1 VSIDASAGR
10 KPVKDAG
17 EESRIWRVKVQH
29 VSRPLRSVG
38 GVALKVAVAV
48 VGLIVVGNIGILFM
62 SWWAQ
67 HTTPASTPQSVQ
79 GVQNLQAVDDR
90 LWRGAAPSHEGYRE
104 LARGGVRTVVDLR
117 AEDGAAAEGSVV
129 SGLGMQ
135 YVHMPIRDGQVPEAD
150 QVAAFLR
157 LVEQAPGPVFVHCGA
172 GVGRT
177 GAMVGAYQVARGVS
191 PAHALR
197 RNLAVGPPS
206 LEQVAFVAGLD
217 RGDTFRP
224 VSSGVT
230 LLSRALDFPRRAWHV
245 IGL

>member
-1 VSIDASAGR
+1 MSAS
-10 KPVKDAG
+10 
-17 EESRIWRVKVQH
+17 
-29 VSRPLRSVG
+29 LRSIG
-38 GVALKVAVAV
+38 ALALKAAVAV
-48 VGLIVVGNIGILFM
+48 VGLIVIGNVGILFM

-67 HTTPASTPQSVQ
+67 HTTSASTPDAVR
-79 GVQNLQAVDDR
+79 GVANLQAVDDR
-90 LWRGAAPSHEGYRE
+90 LWRGAAPSHQGYRE

-117 AEDGAAAEGSVV
+117 AEDGAAAEGGLVRD
-129 SGLGMQ
+129 LGMH
-135 YVHMPIRDGQVPEAD
+135 YVHMPVRDGQVPDAD

-157 LVEQAPGPVFVHCGA
+157 LVQEAPGPVFVHCGA

-177 GAMVGAYQVARGVS
+177 GAMVGAYEVARGAS
-191 PAHALR
+191 PGYALR

-206 LEQVAFVAGLD
+206 LEQVAFVVGLD
-217 RGDTFRP
+217 RDDGFRP

>member
-1 VSIDASAGR
+1 MSLYGFSGT
-10 KPVKDAG
+10 KPVKEAG
-17 EESRIWRVKVQH
+17 DGSTIRRVKLED
-29 VSRPLRSVG
+29 VSGTLRSVG
-38 GVALKVAVAV
+38 AMTLKAVVAV
-48 VGLIVVGNIGILFM
+48 VGLIVIGNIGILFM

-67 HTTPASTPQSVQ
+67 HTTAASTPHAVE
-79 GVQNLQAVDDR
+79 GVSNLQAVDDR
-90 LWRGAAPSHEGYRE
+90 LWRGAAPSGDGYRE

-117 AEDGAAAEGSVV
+117 AEDGAAVEGTRVR
-129 SGLGMQ
+129 GLGMQ
-135 YVHMPIRDGQVPEAD
+135 YVHMPIRDGQVPDSD

-157 LVEQAPGPVFVHCGA
+157 LVQKSPGPVFVHCGA

-177 GAMVGAYQVARGVS
+177 GAMVGAYEVARGAS
-191 PAHALR
+191 PGYALR

-217 RGDTFRP
+217 HNDGFRP